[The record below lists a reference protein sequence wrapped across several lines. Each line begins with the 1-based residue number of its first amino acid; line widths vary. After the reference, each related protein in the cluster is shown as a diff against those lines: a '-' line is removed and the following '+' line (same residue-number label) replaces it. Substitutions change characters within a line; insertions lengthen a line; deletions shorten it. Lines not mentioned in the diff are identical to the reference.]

1 MIRKAM
7 AVVLAVGMIL
17 GLTACGDTSDPGTS
31 ISASASVSNTESKA
45 ETKDTKTKDSETI
58 TADRSIAVEE
68 VNGTVTASD
77 TTESFNPVKGEHLR
91 SGQEVATK
99 EQSDLTLLLDSDKHA
114 YAAELT
120 RFALLAEG
128 GPKSTR
134 TVLSLMEGT
143 LRSVIDNKLEPGE
156 SYEVTTP
163 NASMAVRGTDFT
175 VTVAQVNG
183 VFVTTVNVDEG
194 VVDVKANI
202 GNEEITRDLNPG
214 DGLKISDTGVK
225 ELKKESNRKLLK
237 KTQSNYSGG
246 ELMHYD
252 IYTYSYDDNGF
263 LLKEE
268 IDTSAPFTT
277 PSWYEYLNDAD
288 GNMIR
293 KTMVYEGFGPDYY
306 TEYEYDALGNMIR
319 ATERFAADDYPII
332 EYVYTYDQNSNKI
345 EEVCPTD
352 DPEVTPHRIKYSY
365 DAAGNMLESVKT
377 YLDGS
382 AVMEREVRTYDD
394 QGRITSCL
402 KYDRDGAV
410 YEEWADIRYDDR
422 GNMTSRDQKGFSDY
436 TNHIELEYDDED
448 NLIKRTEV
456 GSNGYS
462 IVETYEYSE

>member
-1 MIRKAM
+1 MIRKSM

-17 GLTACGDTSDPGTS
+17 GLTACGDTSDSGKS
-31 ISASASVSNTESKA
+31 LSASASVSKTESKA
-45 ETKDTKTKDSETI
+45 ENI
-58 TADRSIAVEE
+58 TADRTIAVEE
-68 VNGTVTASD
+68 ISGTVTASD
-77 TTESFNPVKGEHLR
+77 DAETFNLVKGEHLK
-91 SGQEVATK
+91 SGREVATK
-99 EQSDLTLLLDSDKHA
+99 EKSYLTLLLDSDKHV

-120 RFALLAEG
+120 RFELLAEG
-128 GPKSTR
+128 GLKSTR

-175 VTVAQVNG
+175 VTVAQFNG
-183 VFVTTVNVDEG
+183 AYVTTVKVDEG

-202 GNEEITRDLNPG
+202 GAEEITRELNPG
-214 DGLKISDTGVK
+214 DGLKIGDTGVK
-225 ELKKESNRKLLK
+225 EFKEGSRRKLLK
-237 KTQSNYSGG
+237 KTESNYAGG
-246 ELMHYD
+246 ELMHYN

-268 IDTSAPFTT
+268 IDSSAPFTT
-277 PSWYEYLNDAD
+277 PSWYEYLNDVD
-288 GNMIR
+288 GNIIR
-293 KTMVYEGFGPDYY
+293 KTLVYEGFGPDYY

-319 ATERFAADDYPII
+319 AVDRFAADESPII
-332 EYVYTYDQNSNKI
+332 EYVYTYDRNSNKI
-345 EEVCPTD
+345 EEACPTD
-352 DPEVTPHRIKYSY
+352 DPEVTPYRIKYTY
-365 DAAGNMLESVKT
+365 DADGHMLESVKT
-377 YLDGS
+377 KLDDS
-382 AVMEREVRTYDD
+382 AVLEREVRTYDD

-410 YEEWADIRYDDR
+410 YEEWANIRYDDR

-436 TNHIELEYDDED
+436 INHIELEYDDED

-462 IVETYEYSE
+462 TVETYEYSE